1 MPGKTAQKKKTIAD
15 LVDLLPKLDEEGL
28 AFLLE
33 QARIHLYNMDVER
46 QEREAATA
54 ATKAAGSSVSNKRQ
68 TAPKS
73 NDDPAGFHIE
83 RSDDGETYHL
93 VSGGVWKLFT
103 ASEMAAMVAVARGKG
118 EEEELARRLHAWL
131 EKERRDALADFA
143 IGARSGPSSIELVR
157 VLKKTFSGKK
167 D

>member
-1 MPGKTAQKKKTIAD
+1 MPGKTAQKKKAIAD
-15 LVDLLPKLDEEGL
+15 LIDLLPKLDEEGL

-46 QEREAATA
+46 QEREA
-54 ATKAAGSSVSNKRQ
+54 TKAAAGSVSKKRPS
-68 TAPKS
+68 ASKG
-73 NDDPAGFHIE
+73 NDDSSGFHIE

-103 ASEMAAMVAVARGKG
+103 ASEMAAMVAVARGEGG
-118 EEEELARRLHAWL
+118 EGEVARRLHSWL
-131 EKERRDALADFA
+131 FRERRDALTDFSL
-143 IGARSGPSSIELVR
+143 GSEPGPSTLELVR

-167 D
+167 K

>member
-1 MPGKTAQKKKTIAD
+1 MPGRAAQKKKAIAD
-15 LVDLLPKLDEEGL
+15 LIDLLPKLDEEGL

-46 QEREAATA
+46 QEREATTA
-54 ATKAAGSSVSNKRQ
+54 ATKAAAGSVSHKRP
-68 TAPKS
+68 TAPKG
-73 NDDPAGFHIE
+73 NDPSGFHIE

-118 EEEELARRLHAWL
+118 GEEELARRLHAWL
-131 EKERRDALADFA
+131 ERERRDALADFFL
-143 IGARSGPSSIELVR
+143 GARSGPSSIELVR